1 MNFNELIGNEKIKQN
16 LIKTLNNNTVSHSY
30 MFIGT
35 KGIGKK
41 EFAKEFAKGIL
52 CMNSQEAKSCG
63 LCKSCI
69 EFVNSN
75 NPDYYEIGLLED
87 ENSIKIETIRQMQK
101 RVQELPIVSERKVY
115 IIDDSEYMTKD
126 AQNCLL
132 KTLEEPPEFVT
143 IILIVSNENMILNT
157 IKSRCIKMYFNSLSE
172 IELKNYINENLETAD
187 FTQNMLKACDGSV
200 GKAKKIYEN
209 REIYSE
215 LDKIFNN
222 IENYTLTDVISKL
235 DILYKN
241 KDEIHEILEYLNT
254 IFISKAKHNIKYI
267 EYIKCVEETKR
278 SINANCNYDMSI
290 DGLIFKIFEK

>member
-1 MNFNELIGNEKIKQN
+1 MSFSNIIGNEKIKQN
-16 LIKTLNNNTVSHSY
+16 LLRILNNNNITHSY

-52 CMNSQEAKSCG
+52 CMSENEKPCEE
-63 LCKSCI
+63 CKSCI

-87 ENSIKIETIRQMQK
+87 ESSIKIETIRQMQK
-101 RVQELPIVSERKVY
+101 RVQELPIVSNRKVY

-157 IKSRCIKMYFNSLSE
+157 IKSRCLKINFNDISNE
-172 IELKNYINENLETAD
+172 ELKEYINKNFD
-187 FTQNMLKACDGSV
+187 INKFSHNMIQASDGSI
-200 GKAKKIYEN
+200 GKANSIYAN
-209 REIYSE
+209 REIYIE

-222 IENYTLTDVISKL
+222 IEDYSVTDVISRL
-235 DILYKN
+235 DIIYKSKEN
-241 KDEIHEILEYLNT
+241 IQEILEYLNT
-254 IFISKAKHNIKYI
+254 IFINKAKKNIKYI
-267 EYIKCVEETKR
+267 NYISYVEDAKKN
-278 SINANCNYDMSI
+278 INLNCNYDMCI
-290 DGLIFKIFEK
+290 DKLLFNIWNA

>member
-1 MNFNELIGNEKIKQN
+1 MNFSDIIGNEKIKHN
-16 LIKTLNNNTVSHSY
+16 LINVLNSNNISHSY

-41 EFAKEFAKGIL
+41 QFAREFAKGIL
-52 CMNSQEAKSCG
+52 CIENKEKPCNK
-63 LCKSCI
+63 CKSCL

-101 RVQELPIVSERKVY
+101 TVQELPIVSNRKVY
-115 IIDDSEYMTKD
+115 IIDESEYMTKD

-157 IKSRCIKMYFNSLSE
+157 IKSRCLKINFENISND
-172 IELKNYINENLETAD
+172 ELKEYINKNLDIRE
-187 FTQNMLKACDGSV
+187 FTSNMIKASEGSI
-200 GKAKKIYEN
+200 GKANNIYQN
-209 REIYSE
+209 REIYIE

-222 IENYTLTDVISKL
+222 IESYSITDVISKL
-235 DILYKN
+235 DVIYKN
-241 KDEIHEILEYLNT
+241 KENIEEILEYLNT
-254 IFISKAKHNIKYI
+254 IFINKAKENIKYI
-267 EYIKCVEETKR
+267 NYISYVEETKKN
-278 SINANCNYDMSI
+278 INLNCNFDMCIDKLLFSI
-290 DGLIFKIFEK
+290 WNTH